1 MCLGSLFWY
10 CLLCICSIL
19 ELEPIGL
26 HWVHDSQ
33 KTGRIHHRTP
43 VARAHELSIDKS
55 STRNGKT
62 NRNLSQVGRF
72 LFIMNI
78 LWSIASSPAWSNPAE
93 FFYHSSCLDRCRQ
106 PLSSTKIPGNRHNNC
121 NQHHKW
127 QLQMAIN
134 HPQRGRW
141 FIAPLG
147 FSQSGPAV
155 RGTSVMPPWMSNV
168 KSEKSKVSARNFTF
182 SAPESP
188 IFLGEDHG
196 KNGGFH
202 DISMGISWVILAGLR
217 WHFDPAKSRLSGK
230 YSANPRPMAS
240 SCWEA
245 SHPVRKHLWS
255 IPASLEL
262 TQVTSAVFP
271 QPVSP
276 MRITGRPYFK
286 RCWMLMS
293 LIKLST
299 LGYEYR
305 QQPPSDKDIRCD
317 QTQMVTFMAK
327 KNAAPMLCFS
337 TTQGWEDAITAQQS
351 KPPNQWW

>member
-72 LFIMNI
+72 LSIMNF

-93 FFYHSSCLDRCRQ
+93 FFYHFSCLDRCRQ

-182 SAPESP
+182 SAPEFP
-188 IFLGEDHG
+188 HIFGRRPWEKWG
-196 KNGGFH
+196 T
-202 DISMGISWVILAGLR
+202 S
-217 WHFDPAKSRLSGK
+217 WHFNGDFMGDFSRLTLTLWPCEVKVERKVLCQPPTDGVVMLGGI
-230 YSANPRPMAS
+230 P
-240 SCWEA
+240 SCE
-245 SHPVRKHLWS
+245 K
-255 IPASLEL
+255 
-262 TQVTSAVFP
+262 T
-271 QPVSP
+271 
-276 MRITGRPYFK
+276 
-286 RCWMLMS
+286 S
-293 LIKLST
+293 LIHPCIPWT
-299 LGYEYR
+299 H
-305 QQPPSDKDIRCD
+305 PSDQRGFSTARLPHENHGQAILQTLLDAHEFD
-317 QTQMVTFMAK
+317 QIVHLGIWISA
-327 KNAAPMLCFS
+327 AAP
-337 TTQGWEDAITAQQS
+337 IR
-351 KPPNQWW
+351 